1 MMKQYTPSELA
12 NLTGVTPRTIRYY
25 DQRGLLK
32 PESRN
37 AEGYRLYGGD
47 ALLRMQ
53 RITMLKFAGFSLGEI
68 RDALEVTE
76 QENLW
81 QLLSDQKQLI
91 TQRIEQ
97 LEEIVNLLDELSQ
110 ADASDPDTLA
120 RSMQLVRKINHSGRM
135 YQVFQ
140 RNGSANLYPWEFDRM
155 QLKPG
160 ERILDAGCGVGM
172 IWRHSWERIPKS
184 LQVDLMDLHENN
196 LTKLQTYYRER
207 KELLAPGV
215 RLSFRHE
222 NVETAALDGGYDQIL
237 MAYLFHSLERC
248 TETVEKLKMMLR
260 PGGIL
265 NVVESV
271 DVQMLEEM
279 DALYQEFSG
288 IGCLENRIESKKK
301 QRKELEQMLNACFP
315 KIECHVFQNDLTF
328 TVVEELYRY
337 LMDSY
342 RELVQELEASG
353 TDFIAYLR
361 KVMAQKGKIV
371 FHSQVRMYRCKK
383 EEA

>member
-1 MMKQYTPSELA
+1 MKQYTPGELA
-12 NLTGVTPRTIRYY
+12 KLTGVTPRTIRYY

-32 PESRN
+32 PESRGE
-37 AEGYRLYGGD
+37 EGYRLYGSD

-68 RDALEVTE
+68 RDALEETG

-81 QLLSDQKQLI
+81 QLLQDQKQLI

-97 LEEIVNLLDELSQ
+97 LEAIVEMLEALSQ

-120 RSMQLVRKINHSGRM
+120 RSMQLVRKINHSVRS
-135 YQVFQ
+135 YRVFQ
-140 RNGSANLYPWEFDRM
+140 QNGAANLYPWEFDRM
-155 QLKPG
+155 QMKPG

-172 IWRHSWERIPKS
+172 LWRHSWERIPEN
-184 LQVDLMDLHENN
+184 LRVELLDLHENN
-196 LTKLQTYYRER
+196 LVKMQTYCRER

-215 RLSFRHE
+215 QFTFRHE
-222 NVETAALDGGYDQIL
+222 NVETAVLDGEYDQII
-237 MAYLFHSLERC
+237 MAYLYNSLEHHP
-248 TETVEKLKMMLR
+248 ETIDKLKMQLR
-260 PGGIL
+260 SGGIL

-279 DALYQEFSG
+279 DALYQSFSETT
-288 IGCLENRIESKKK
+288 CLGSRIAKKK
-301 QRKELEQMLNACFP
+301 AQREELEQLLNACFP
-315 KIECHVFQNDLTF
+315 EIECHVFQNDLTF
-328 TVVEELYRY
+328 TVVEALYRF

-342 RELVQELEASG
+342 RELVQELETSG

-371 FHSQVRMYRCKK
+371 LHSQVRMYRCKK
-383 EEA
+383 EDA

>member
-1 MMKQYTPSELA
+1 MKQYTPSELA
-12 NLTGVTPRTIRYY
+12 KLTGVTPRTIRYY

-32 PESRN
+32 PESRSE
-37 AEGYRLYGGD
+37 EGYRLYGSD

-120 RSMQLVRKINHSGRM
+120 RSMKLVRKINHSARS

-140 RNGSANLYPWEFDRM
+140 QNGAANLYPWEFDRM
-155 QLKPG
+155 QMKPG

-172 IWRHSWERIPKS
+172 LWRHSWERIPEN
-184 LQVDLMDLHENN
+184 LRVELLDLHENN
-196 LTKLQTYYRER
+196 LVKMQTYCRER

-215 RLSFRHE
+215 QFTFRHE
-222 NVETAALDGGYDQIL
+222 NVETAVLDGEYDQII
-237 MAYLFHSLERC
+237 MAYLYNSLEHHP
-248 TETVEKLKMMLR
+248 ETIDKLKMQLR
-260 PGGIL
+260 SGGIL

-271 DVQMLEEM
+271 DVQLLEEI
-279 DALYQEFSG
+279 DTLYEEYSG
-288 IGCLENRIESKKK
+288 EGCLKDRIAGKLRQKT
-301 QRKELEQMLNACFP
+301 ELEQLLNACFCNVD
-315 KIECHVFQNDLTF
+315 CHVFQNDLTF
-328 TVVEELYRY
+328 TVVEELYRF

-342 RELVQELEASG
+342 RELVQELETSG

-361 KVMAQKGKIV
+361 KVMAQKGNIV
-371 FHSQVRMYRCKK
+371 LHSQVRMYRCKK
-383 EEA
+383 EGA

>member
-1 MMKQYTPSELA
+1 MKQYTPSELA

-37 AEGYRLYGGD
+37 EEGYRLYGSD

-110 ADASDPDTLA
+110 ADASNPDTLA

-160 ERILDAGCGVGM
+160 ERILDAGCGIGM
-172 IWRHSWERIPKS
+172 IWRHSWERIPEN
-184 LQVDLMDLHENN
+184 LRVDLMDLHENN
-196 LTKLQTYYRER
+196 LMKLQTYYRER

-215 RLSFRHE
+215 QFSFRHE
-222 NVETAALDGGYDQIL
+222 NVETAALDGCYDQIL
-237 MAYLFHSLERC
+237 MAFVMNYLEHMQETLRKINHSL
-248 TETVEKLKMMLR
+248 V

-265 NVVESV
+265 NVVM
-271 DVQMLEEM
+271 DYDTQKLEEI
-279 DALYQEFSG
+279 DALYEGFAG
-288 IGCLENRIESKKK
+288 TACLQNRIQKK
-301 QRKELEQMLNACFP
+301 QRQRKEWEQALNSCFTE
-315 KIECHVFQNDLTF
+315 IECHVFQNDLTF
-328 TVVEELYRY
+328 TVVEELYRF
-337 LMDSY
+337 LMDSD

-361 KVMAQKGKIV
+361 RVMEQKGKIV

-383 EEA
+383 EKA

>member
-1 MMKQYTPSELA
+1 MKQYTPSELA

-37 AEGYRLYGGD
+37 DEGYRLYGSD

-120 RSMQLVRKINHSGRM
+120 RSMQLVRSINHSVRS

-140 RNGSANLYPWEFDRM
+140 QNGSANLYPWEFDRM

-172 IWRHSWERIPKS
+172 IWRHSWERIPEN
-184 LQVDLMDLHENN
+184 LRVDLMDLHENN
-196 LTKLQTYYRER
+196 LMKLQTYYRER

-215 RLSFRHE
+215 QLSFQHE
-222 NVETAALDGGYDQIL
+222 NIETAALDGGYDQIL
-237 MAYLFHSLERC
+237 MAYVTKYLEHGALTPGLSLGHKQER
-248 TETVEKLKMMLR
+248 
-260 PGGIL
+260 
-265 NVVESV
+265 
-271 DVQMLEEM
+271 DH
-279 DALYQEFSG
+279 QE
-288 IGCLENRIESKKK
+288 R
-301 QRKELEQMLNACFP
+301 R
-315 KIECHVFQNDLTF
+315 
-328 TVVEELYRY
+328 
-337 LMDSY
+337 
-342 RELVQELEASG
+342 LVHG
-353 TDFIAYLR
+353 R
-361 KVMAQKGKIV
+361 CQKD
-371 FHSQVRMYRCKK
+371 Q
-383 EEA
+383 

>member
-1 MMKQYTPSELA
+1 MKQYTPGELA
-12 NLTGVTPRTIRYY
+12 KLTGVTPRTIRYY
-25 DQRGLLK
+25 DQRGLLN
-32 PESRN
+32 PESRSE
-37 AEGYRLYGGD
+37 EGYRLYGSD

-120 RSMQLVRKINHSGRM
+120 RSMKLVRKINHSVRS

-140 RNGSANLYPWEFDRM
+140 QNGAANLYPWEFDRM
-155 QLKPG
+155 QMKPG

-172 IWRHSWERIPKS
+172 LWRHSWERIPEN
-184 LQVDLMDLHENN
+184 LRVELMDLHENN
-196 LTKLQTYYRER
+196 LVKMQTYCRER

-215 RLSFRHE
+215 QFTFRHE
-222 NVETAALDGGYDQIL
+222 NVETAVLDGEYDQII
-237 MAYLFHSLERC
+237 MAYLYNSLEHHP
-248 TETVEKLKMMLR
+248 ETIDKLKMQLR
-260 PGGIL
+260 SGGIL

-271 DVQMLEEM
+271 DVQLLEEI
-279 DALYQEFSG
+279 DTLYQEYSG
-288 IGCLENRIESKKK
+288 EGCLKDRIVKK
-301 QRKELEQMLNACFP
+301 QRQKTELEQLLNACFRNVD
-315 KIECHVFQNDLTF
+315 CHVFQNDLIF
-328 TVVEELYRY
+328 TVVEELYRF

-342 RELVQELEASG
+342 RELVQELETSG

-371 FHSQVRMYRCKK
+371 LHSQVRMYRCKK
-383 EEA
+383 EDA

>member
-1 MMKQYTPSELA
+1 MKQYTPSELA

-37 AEGYRLYGGD
+37 AEGYRLYGSD

-110 ADASDPDTLA
+110 ADASNPDTLA
-120 RSMQLVRKINHSGRM
+120 RAMQLVRKINHSVRC
-135 YQVFQ
+135 YQVYLH
-140 RNGSANLYPWEFDRM
+140 NDSANLYPWEFDRM

-172 IWRHSWERIPKS
+172 IWRHSWERIPES

-207 KELLAPGV
+207 KSLLAPGV
-215 RLSFRHE
+215 QLSFRHE

-237 MAYLFHSLERC
+237 MAYLFHSLEHGS
-248 TETVEKLKMMLR
+248 ETVTKLKMMLR

-279 DALYQEFSG
+279 DALYQGFSETT
-288 IGCLENRIESKKK
+288 CLGSRIAKKK
-301 QRKELEQMLNACFP
+301 AQREELEQMLNACFP
-315 KIECHVFQNDLTF
+315 EIACHVFQNDLTF

-342 RELVQELEASG
+342 RELVQELETSG

>member
-1 MMKQYTPSELA
+1 MKQYTPSELA

-37 AEGYRLYGGD
+37 EEGYRLYGSD

-110 ADASDPDTLA
+110 ADASNPDTLA

-160 ERILDAGCGVGM
+160 ERILDAGCGIGM
-172 IWRHSWERIPKS
+172 IWRHSWERIPEN
-184 LQVDLMDLHENN
+184 LRVDLMDLHENN
-196 LTKLQTYYRER
+196 LMKLQTYYRER

-215 RLSFRHE
+215 QLSFQHE

-237 MAYLFHSLERC
+237 MAYVTKNLEHGQQ
-248 TETVEKLKMMLR
+248 TMEKLKKALR
-260 PGGIL
+260 VGGVM

-271 DVQMLEEM
+271 DEQLLEEI
-279 DALYQEFSG
+279 DALYQDFSG
-288 IGCLENRIESKKK
+288 ATCLGGRIAEQQ
-301 QRKELEQMLNACFP
+301 QRKRTLEQLINGCFRNV
-315 KIECHVFQNDLTF
+315 ECHVFQNDLTF

-342 RELVQELEASG
+342 RELVQELETSG
-353 TDFIAYLR
+353 TDVIAYLR
-361 KVMAQKGKIV
+361 KVMEQKGKIV

-383 EEA
+383 EKA

>member
-1 MMKQYTPSELA
+1 MKQYTPSELA
-12 NLTGVTPRTIRYY
+12 NLAGVTPRTIRYY

-32 PESRN
+32 PETRSE
-37 AEGYRLYGGD
+37 EGYRLYGSD

-76 QENLW
+76 KENLW

-110 ADASDPDTLA
+110 ADAADPDTLA
-120 RSMQLVRKINHSGRM
+120 RSMQLIRRINHTARY
-135 YQVFQ
+135 YQVYQ
-140 RNGSANLYPWEFDRM
+140 HNGSANLYPWEFDRM

-172 IWRHSWERIPKS
+172 IWRHSWERIPEN
-184 LQVDLMDLHENN
+184 LQVELMDLHENN

-215 RLSFRHE
+215 QLSFRHE
-222 NVETAALDGGYDQIL
+222 NVEAAALDGGYDQIL
-237 MAYLFHSLERC
+237 MAFVMNYLEHTHETLRKINHSL
-248 TETVEKLKMMLR
+248 V

-265 NVVESV
+265 NVVM
-271 DVQMLEEM
+271 DYDTQKLEEI
-279 DALYQEFSG
+279 DALYEGFAG
-288 IGCLENRIESKKK
+288 TACLQNRIQKKI
-301 QRKELEQMLNACFP
+301 QRRKEWKQALSSCFP
-315 KIECHVFQNDLTF
+315 EIECHVFQNDLTF

-342 RELVQELEASG
+342 RELVQELESSG

-361 KVMAQKGKIV
+361 KVMEQKGKIV
-371 FHSQVRMYRCKK
+371 LHSQVRMYRCKK

>member
-12 NLTGVTPRTIRYY
+12 KLSGVTPRTIRYY

-37 AEGYRLYGGD
+37 DEGYRLYGSD

-68 RDALEVTE
+68 RDALEVTGPE
-76 QENLW
+76 DLW
-81 QLLSDQKQLI
+81 QLLQDQKQLI

-97 LEEIVNLLDELSQ
+97 LEEIVNLLDELGQ
-110 ADASDPDTLA
+110 ADAADPDTLA
-120 RSMQLVRKINHSGRM
+120 RSMQLVRKINHTARY
-135 YQVFQ
+135 YQFYQ

-155 QLKPG
+155 QMKPG
-160 ERILDAGCGVGM
+160 ERILDAGCGIGM
-172 IWRHSWERIPKS
+172 IWRHSWERIPEN

-207 KELLAPGV
+207 KDLLAPGV
-215 RLSFRHE
+215 QLSFRHE

-237 MAYLFHSLERC
+237 MAYVTKYLEHGQQ
-248 TETVEKLKMMLR
+248 TMEKLKKALR
-260 PGGIL
+260 VGGVM

-271 DVQMLEEM
+271 DEQLLEEI
-279 DALYQEFSG
+279 DALYQDFSG
-288 IGCLENRIESKKK
+288 ATCLGGRIAEQQ
-301 QRKELEQMLNACFP
+301 QRKRTLEQLINGCFRNV
-315 KIECHVFQNDLTF
+315 ECHIFQNDLTF
-328 TVVEELYRY
+328 TVVEELYRF
-337 LMDSY
+337 LMDSD

-353 TDFIAYLR
+353 TDFIVYLR
-361 KVMAQKGKIV
+361 SVMEQKGKIV

-383 EEA
+383 EKA

>member
-1 MMKQYTPSELA
+1 MKQYTPSELA

-160 ERILDAGCGVGM
+160 ESVLDAGCGIGM
-172 IWRHSWERIPKS
+172 IWRHSWERIPEN
-184 LQVDLMDLHENN
+184 LRVELLDLHENN
-196 LTKLQTYYRER
+196 LVKMQTYCRER

-215 RLSFRHE
+215 QFTFRHE
-222 NVETAALDGGYDQIL
+222 NVETAVLDGEYDQII
-237 MAYLFHSLERC
+237 MAYLYNSLEC
-248 TETVEKLKMMLR
+248 HPETIDKLKMQLR
-260 PGGIL
+260 SGGIL

-271 DVQMLEEM
+271 EVQLLEEI
-279 DALYQEFSG
+279 DTLYQEYSG
-288 IGCLENRIESKKK
+288 EGCLKDRIVKK
-301 QRKELEQMLNACFP
+301 QRQKTELEQLLNACFRNVD
-315 KIECHVFQNDLTF
+315 CHVFQNDLTF
-328 TVVEELYRY
+328 TVVEELYRF

-342 RELVQELEASG
+342 RELAQELETSG

-361 KVMAQKGKIV
+361 RVMEQKGKIV
-371 FHSQVRMYRCKK
+371 LHSQVKMYRCKK
-383 EEA
+383 EDA

>member
-1 MMKQYTPSELA
+1 MKQYTPSELA

-37 AEGYRLYGGD
+37 AEGYRLYGSD

-81 QLLSDQKQLI
+81 QLLSDQRQLI

-97 LEEIVNLLDELSQ
+97 LEEIVSLLDELSQ
-110 ADASDPDTLA
+110 TDAADPDTLA
-120 RSMQLVRKINHSGRM
+120 RSMKLVRKINHSVRC

-172 IWRHSWERIPKS
+172 IWRHSWERIPEN

-207 KELLAPGV
+207 KDLLAPGV
-215 RLSFRHE
+215 QLSFRHE
-222 NVETAALDGGYDQIL
+222 NVETAVMDGGYDQIL
-237 MAYLFHSLERC
+237 MAFVMNYLEHTQETLRKINHSL
-248 TETVEKLKMMLR
+248 V

-265 NVVESV
+265 NVVM
-271 DVQMLEEM
+271 DYDTQKLEEI
-279 DALYQEFSG
+279 DALYEGFAG
-288 IGCLENRIESKKK
+288 TACLQNRNQKKIQ
-301 QRKELEQMLNACFP
+301 QRKEWEQALNSCFP
-315 KIECHVFQNDLTF
+315 EIECHVFQNDLTF

-342 RELVQELEASG
+342 RELVQELETSG

-361 KVMAQKGKIV
+361 KVMEQKGKIV
-371 FHSQVRMYRCKK
+371 FHSQVKMYRCKK

>member
-1 MMKQYTPSELA
+1 MKQYTPSELA

-37 AEGYRLYGGD
+37 AEGYRLYGND

-97 LEEIVNLLDELSQ
+97 LEEIVALLDELSQ
-110 ADASDPDTLA
+110 ADAADPDTLA
-120 RSMQLVRKINHSGRM
+120 RSMQLVRKINHSGRC
-135 YQVFQ
+135 YQVYQ

-160 ERILDAGCGVGM
+160 ERVLDAGCGIGM
-172 IWRHSWERIPKS
+172 IWRHSWERIPEN
-184 LQVDLMDLHENN
+184 LRVDLMDLHENN
-196 LTKLQTYYRER
+196 LTKLRTYYRER
-207 KELLAPGV
+207 KDLLAPGV
-215 RLSFRHE
+215 QLSFRHE
-222 NVETAALDGGYDQIL
+222 NVETAALDCGYDQIL
-237 MAYLFHSLERC
+237 MAFVMNYLEHTQETLRKINQSL
-248 TETVEKLKMMLR
+248 V

-265 NVVESV
+265 NVVM
-271 DVQMLEEM
+271 DYDTQKLEEIM
-279 DALYQEFSG
+279 RCMRDLRG
-288 IGCLENRIESKKK
+288 RHVCRIES
-301 QRKELEQMLNACFP
+301 RKSN
-315 KIECHVFQNDLTF
+315 
-328 TVVEELYRY
+328 
-337 LMDSY
+337 S
-342 RELVQELEASG
+342 RERNGS
-353 TDFIAYLR
+353 
-361 KVMAQKGKIV
+361 
-371 FHSQVRMYRCKK
+371 SC
-383 EEA
+383 

>member
-1 MMKQYTPSELA
+1 MKQYTPSELA

-37 AEGYRLYGGD
+37 AEGYRLYGSD

-97 LEEIVNLLDELSQ
+97 LEEVVNLLDELSQ

-135 YQVFQ
+135 YRVFQ

-160 ERILDAGCGVGM
+160 ERILDAGCGIGM
-172 IWRHSWERIPKS
+172 IWRHSWERIPEN

-207 KELLAPGV
+207 KDLLAPGV
-215 RLSFRHE
+215 QLSFRHE
-222 NVETAALDGGYDQIL
+222 NVESAALDGGYDQIL
-237 MAYLFHSLERC
+237 MAYLVHSLEHGS
-248 TETVEKLKMMLR
+248 ETVEKLKTMLR

-279 DALYQEFSG
+279 DALYQDFSEAT
-288 IGCLENRIESKKK
+288 CLEKRIAKKK
-301 QRKELEQMLNACFP
+301 AQREELEQMLNTCFSE
-315 KIECHVFQNDLTF
+315 IECHVFQNDLTF

-342 RELVQELEASG
+342 QELVQELEASG

-361 KVMAQKGKIV
+361 KVMEQKGKIV
-371 FHSQVRMYRCKK
+371 LHSQVRMYRCKK

>member
-1 MMKQYTPSELA
+1 MKQYTPSELA
-12 NLTGVTPRTIRYY
+12 KLTGVTPRTIRYY

-32 PESRN
+32 PESRSE
-37 AEGYRLYGGD
+37 EGYRLYGSD

-68 RDALEVTE
+68 RDALEETG

-81 QLLSDQKQLI
+81 QLLHDQKQLI

-97 LEEIVNLLDELSQ
+97 LEAIVEMLEALSQ

-160 ERILDAGCGVGM
+160 ESVLDAGCGIGM
-172 IWRHSWERIPKS
+172 IWRHSWERIPEN

-196 LTKLQTYYRER
+196 LIKFQTYYRER

-215 RLSFRHE
+215 RLPFRHE

-237 MAYLFHSLERC
+237 MAYLVHSLEHC

-279 DALYQEFSG
+279 DALYQDFSG

-342 RELVQELEASG
+342 RELVQELETSG

-371 FHSQVRMYRCKK
+371 LHSQVRMYRCKK
-383 EEA
+383 EDA

>member
-1 MMKQYTPSELA
+1 MKQYTPGELA
-12 NLTGVTPRTIRYY
+12 KLTGVTPRTIRYY

-32 PESRN
+32 PESRSE
-37 AEGYRLYGGD
+37 EGYRLYGSD

-68 RDALEVTE
+68 RDALEETV

-81 QLLSDQKQLI
+81 QLLHDQKLLI

-97 LEEIVNLLDELSQ
+97 LEAIVEMLEALSQ

-120 RSMQLVRKINHSGRM
+120 RSMQLVRKINHSVRS

-140 RNGSANLYPWEFDRM
+140 QNGAANLYPWEFDRM
-155 QLKPG
+155 QMKPG

-172 IWRHSWERIPKS
+172 LWRHSWERIPEN
-184 LQVDLMDLHENN
+184 LRVELMDLHENN
-196 LTKLQTYYRER
+196 LVKMQTYCRER

-215 RLSFRHE
+215 QFTFLHE
-222 NVETAALDGGYDQIL
+222 NVETAVLDGEYDQII
-237 MAYLFHSLERC
+237 MAYLYNSLEC
-248 TETVEKLKMMLR
+248 HPETIDKLKMQLR
-260 PGGIL
+260 SGGIL

-271 DVQMLEEM
+271 DVQLLEEI
-279 DALYQEFSG
+279 DTLYEEYSG
-288 IGCLENRIESKKK
+288 EGCLKDRIVKK
-301 QRKELEQMLNACFP
+301 QRQKAELEQLLSACFCNVD
-315 KIECHVFQNDLTF
+315 CHVFQNDLTF
-328 TVVEELYRY
+328 TVVEELYRF

-342 RELVQELEASG
+342 RELVQELETSG

-371 FHSQVRMYRCKK
+371 LHSQVRMYRCKK
-383 EEA
+383 EDA

>member
-1 MMKQYTPSELA
+1 MKQYTPSELA

-37 AEGYRLYGGD
+37 EEGYRLYGSD

-110 ADASDPDTLA
+110 ADASNPDTLA

-160 ERILDAGCGVGM
+160 ERILDAGCGIGM
-172 IWRHSWERIPKS
+172 IWRHSWERIPEN
-184 LQVDLMDLHENN
+184 LRVDLMDLHENN
-196 LTKLQTYYRER
+196 LMKLQTYYRER

-215 RLSFRHE
+215 QLSFQHE

-237 MAYLFHSLERC
+237 MAYVTKNLEHGQQ
-248 TETVEKLKMMLR
+248 TMEKLKKALR
-260 PGGIL
+260 VGGVM

-271 DVQMLEEM
+271 DEQLLEEI
-279 DALYQEFSG
+279 DALYQDFSG
-288 IGCLENRIESKKK
+288 ATCLGGRIAEQQ
-301 QRKELEQMLNACFP
+301 QRKRTLEQLINGCFRNV
-315 KIECHVFQNDLTF
+315 ECHVFQNDLTF

-342 RELVQELEASG
+342 RELVQELETSG

-361 KVMAQKGKIV
+361 KVMEQKGKIV

-383 EEA
+383 EKA

>member
-1 MMKQYTPSELA
+1 MKQYTPSELA

-37 AEGYRLYGGD
+37 EEGYRLYGSD

-110 ADASDPDTLA
+110 ADASNPDTLA

-160 ERILDAGCGVGM
+160 ERILDAGCGIGM
-172 IWRHSWERIPKS
+172 IWRHSWERIPEN
-184 LQVDLMDLHENN
+184 LRVDLMDLHENN
-196 LTKLQTYYRER
+196 LMKLQTYYRER

-215 RLSFRHE
+215 QLSFQHE

-237 MAYLFHSLERC
+237 MAYVTKNLEHGQQ
-248 TETVEKLKMMLR
+248 TMEKLKKALR
-260 PGGIL
+260 VGGVM

-271 DVQMLEEM
+271 DEQLLEDI
-279 DALYQEFSG
+279 DALYQDFSG
-288 IGCLENRIESKKK
+288 ATCLGGRIAEQQ
-301 QRKELEQMLNACFP
+301 QRKRTLEQLINGCFRNV
-315 KIECHVFQNDLTF
+315 ECHVFQNDLTF
-328 TVVEELYRY
+328 TVVEELSRY

-342 RELVQELEASG
+342 RELVQELETSG

-361 KVMAQKGKIV
+361 KVMEQKGKIV

-383 EEA
+383 EKA

>member
-1 MMKQYTPSELA
+1 MKQYTPSELA
-12 NLTGVTPRTIRYY
+12 KLTGVTPRTIRYY

-32 PESRN
+32 PESRSE
-37 AEGYRLYGGD
+37 EGYRLYGSD

-135 YQVFQ
+135 YQVYQ

-160 ERILDAGCGVGM
+160 EKILDAGCGVGM
-172 IWRHSWERIPKS
+172 LWRHSWKRIPEN
-184 LQVDLMDLHENN
+184 LRVELLDLHENN
-196 LTKLQTYYRER
+196 LVKMQTYCRER

-215 RLSFRHE
+215 QFTFRHE
-222 NVETAALDGGYDQIL
+222 NVETAVLDGEYDQII
-237 MAYLFHSLERC
+237 MAYLYNSLEC
-248 TETVEKLKMMLR
+248 HPETIDKLKMQLR
-260 PGGIL
+260 SGGIL

-271 DVQMLEEM
+271 EVQLLEEI
-279 DALYQEFSG
+279 DTLYQEYSG
-288 IGCLENRIESKKK
+288 EGCLKDRIVKK
-301 QRKELEQMLNACFP
+301 QRQKTELEQLLNACFRNVD
-315 KIECHVFQNDLTF
+315 CHVFQNDLTF
-328 TVVEELYRY
+328 TVVEELYRF

-342 RELVQELEASG
+342 RELVQELETSG

-371 FHSQVRMYRCKK
+371 LHSQVRMYRCKK
-383 EEA
+383 EDA

>member
-1 MMKQYTPSELA
+1 MKQYTPSELA

-37 AEGYRLYGGD
+37 AEGYRLYGSD

-81 QLLSDQKQLI
+81 QLIRDQKQLI

-110 ADASDPDTLA
+110 ADAANPDTLA
-120 RSMQLVRKINHSGRM
+120 RSMQLVRKINHSVRM
-135 YQVFQ
+135 YRVFQ

-160 ERILDAGCGVGM
+160 ERILDAGCGIGM
-172 IWRHSWERIPKS
+172 IWRHSWERIPEN
-184 LQVDLMDLHENN
+184 LQVDLMDIHENN
-196 LTKLQTYYRER
+196 LTKLRTYYRER
-207 KELLAPGV
+207 KDLLAPGV
-215 RLSFRHE
+215 QLSFRHE

-237 MAYLFHSLERC
+237 MAYLVHSLEHGS
-248 TETVEKLKMMLR
+248 ETVEKLKTMLR

-279 DALYQEFSG
+279 DALYQDFSETT
-288 IGCLENRIESKKK
+288 CLDSRIAKKK
-301 QRKELEQMLNACFP
+301 AQREKLEQKLNSCFP
-315 KIECHVFQNDLTF
+315 EIECHVFQNDLTF
-328 TVVEELYRY
+328 TVVEELYRF

-342 RELVQELEASG
+342 RELVQELESSG

-361 KVMAQKGKIV
+361 KVMVQKRKIV
-371 FHSQVRMYRCKK
+371 LHSQVRMYRCKK

>member
-1 MMKQYTPSELA
+1 MKQYTPSELA
-12 NLTGVTPRTIRYY
+12 KLTGVTPRTIRYY

-32 PESRN
+32 PESRSE
-37 AEGYRLYGGD
+37 EGYRLYGSD

-120 RSMQLVRKINHSGRM
+120 RAMQLVRKINHSVRS

-140 RNGSANLYPWEFDRM
+140 QNGAANLYPWEFDRM
-155 QLKPG
+155 QMKPG

-172 IWRHSWERIPKS
+172 LWRHSWERIPEN
-184 LQVDLMDLHENN
+184 LRVELMDLHENN
-196 LTKLQTYYRER
+196 LVKMQTYCRER

-215 RLSFRHE
+215 QFTFRHE
-222 NVETAALDGGYDQIL
+222 NVETAVLDGEYDQII
-237 MAYLFHSLERC
+237 MAYLYNSLEC
-248 TETVEKLKMMLR
+248 HPETIDKLKMQLR
-260 PGGIL
+260 SGGIL

-271 DVQMLEEM
+271 DVQLLEEI
-279 DALYQEFSG
+279 DTLYEEYSG
-288 IGCLENRIESKKK
+288 EGCLKDRIVKK
-301 QRKELEQMLNACFP
+301 QRQKAELEQLLNACFCNVD
-315 KIECHVFQNDLTF
+315 CHVFQNDLTF
-328 TVVEELYRY
+328 TVVEELYRF

-342 RELVQELEASG
+342 RELVQELETSG

-371 FHSQVRMYRCKK
+371 LHSQVRMYRCKK
-383 EEA
+383 EDA

>member
-1 MMKQYTPSELA
+1 MMKQYTPNELA

-37 AEGYRLYGGD
+37 AEGYRLYGSD

-76 QENLW
+76 QESLW

-91 TQRIEQ
+91 TQRVEQ
-97 LEEIVNLLDELSQ
+97 LEEIINLLDELSQ
-110 ADASDPDTLA
+110 ADAADPDTLA
-120 RSMQLVRKINHSGRM
+120 RSMQLVRKINHSARM

-155 QLKPG
+155 QLKSG

-172 IWRHSWERIPKS
+172 IWRHSWERIPEN

-207 KELLAPGV
+207 KDLLAPGV
-215 RLSFRHE
+215 QLSLQHE
-222 NVETAALDGGYDQIL
+222 NVETAAMDGCYDQIL
-237 MAYLFHSLERC
+237 MAYLVHSLEHGS
-248 TETVEKLKMMLR
+248 ETVAKLKTMLR
-260 PGGIL
+260 PGGVL

-271 DVQMLEEM
+271 DVQVLEEM
-279 DALYQEFSG
+279 DALYQGFSEVT
-288 IGCLENRIESKKK
+288 CLGSRIAKKK
-301 QRKELEQMLNACFP
+301 AQQEELEQMLNACFSE
-315 KIECHVFQNDLTF
+315 IEHHVFQNDLTF

-337 LMDSY
+337 LMDPY
-342 RELVQELEASG
+342 RELVQELENSG

-361 KVMAQKGKIV
+361 KVMEQKGKIV
-371 FHSQVRMYRCKK
+371 LHSQVRMYRCKK
-383 EEA
+383 EEV

>member
-1 MMKQYTPSELA
+1 MKQYTPSELA
-12 NLTGVTPRTIRYY
+12 KLTGVTPRTIRYY

-32 PESRN
+32 PESRSE
-37 AEGYRLYGGD
+37 EGYRLYGSD

-91 TQRIEQ
+91 TQRIDQ

-120 RSMQLVRKINHSGRM
+120 RSMKLVRKINHSARS

-140 RNGSANLYPWEFDRM
+140 QNGAANLYPWEFDRM
-155 QLKPG
+155 QMKPG

-172 IWRHSWERIPKS
+172 LWRHSWERIPEN
-184 LQVDLMDLHENN
+184 LRVELLDLHENN
-196 LTKLQTYYRER
+196 LVKMQTYCRER

-215 RLSFRHE
+215 QFTFRHE
-222 NVETAALDGGYDQIL
+222 NVETAVLDGEYDQII
-237 MAYLFHSLERC
+237 MAYLYNSLEHHP
-248 TETVEKLKMMLR
+248 ETIDKLKMQLR
-260 PGGIL
+260 SGGIL

-271 DVQMLEEM
+271 DVQLLEEI
-279 DALYQEFSG
+279 DTLYEEYSG
-288 IGCLENRIESKKK
+288 EGCLKDRIAGKLRQKT
-301 QRKELEQMLNACFP
+301 ELEQLLNACFCNVD
-315 KIECHVFQNDLTF
+315 CHVFQNDLTF
-328 TVVEELYRY
+328 TVVEELYRF

-342 RELVQELEASG
+342 RELVQELETSG

-361 KVMAQKGKIV
+361 KVMAQKGNIV
-371 FHSQVRMYRCKK
+371 LHSQVRMYRCKK
-383 EEA
+383 EGA

>member
-1 MMKQYTPSELA
+1 MKQYTPSELA
-12 NLTGVTPRTIRYY
+12 KLTGVTPRTIRYY

-32 PESRN
+32 PESRSE
-37 AEGYRLYGGD
+37 EGYRLYGSD

-68 RDALEVTE
+68 RDALEETG

-81 QLLSDQKQLI
+81 QLLHDQKQLI

-172 IWRHSWERIPKS
+172 LWRHSWERIPEN
-184 LQVDLMDLHENN
+184 LRVELLDLHENN
-196 LTKLQTYYRER
+196 LVKMQTYCRER

-215 RLSFRHE
+215 QFTFRHE
-222 NVETAALDGGYDQIL
+222 NVETAVLDGEYDQII
-237 MAYLFHSLERC
+237 MAYLYNSLEC
-248 TETVEKLKMMLR
+248 HPETIDKLKMQLR
-260 PGGIL
+260 SGGIL

-271 DVQMLEEM
+271 EVQLLEKI
-279 DALYQEFSG
+279 DTLYQEYSG
-288 IGCLENRIESKKK
+288 EGCLKDRIVKK
-301 QRKELEQMLNACFP
+301 QRQKTELEQLLSACFHNVD
-315 KIECHVFQNDLTF
+315 CHVFQNDLTF
-328 TVVEELYRY
+328 TVVEELYRF

-342 RELVQELEASG
+342 RELVQELETSG

-371 FHSQVRMYRCKK
+371 LHSQVRMYRCKK
-383 EEA
+383 EDA

>member
-1 MMKQYTPSELA
+1 MKQYTPGELA
-12 NLTGVTPRTIRYY
+12 KLTGVTPRTIRYY

-32 PESRN
+32 PESRSE
-37 AEGYRLYGGD
+37 EGYRLYGSD

-135 YQVFQ
+135 YQVYQ

-160 ERILDAGCGVGM
+160 EKILDAGCGVGM
-172 IWRHSWERIPKS
+172 LWRHSWERIPEN
-184 LQVDLMDLHENN
+184 LRVELLDLHENN
-196 LTKLQTYYRER
+196 LVKMQTYCRER

-215 RLSFRHE
+215 QFTFRHE
-222 NVETAALDGGYDQIL
+222 NVETAVLDGEYDQII
-237 MAYLFHSLERC
+237 MAYLYNSLEC
-248 TETVEKLKMMLR
+248 HPETIDKLKMQLR
-260 PGGIL
+260 SGGIL

-271 DVQMLEEM
+271 DVQLLEEI
-279 DALYQEFSG
+279 DTLYEEYSG
-288 IGCLENRIESKKK
+288 EGCLKDRIVKK
-301 QRKELEQMLNACFP
+301 QRQKAELEQLLSACFCNVD
-315 KIECHVFQNDLTF
+315 CHVFQNDLTF
-328 TVVEELYRY
+328 TVVEALYRF

-342 RELVQELEASG
+342 RELVQELETSG

-371 FHSQVRMYRCKK
+371 LHSQVRMYRCKK
-383 EEA
+383 EDA

>member
-1 MMKQYTPSELA
+1 MKQYTPSELA
-12 NLTGVTPRTIRYY
+12 KLTGVTPRTIRYY

-32 PESRN
+32 PESRSE
-37 AEGYRLYGGD
+37 EGYRLYGSD

-110 ADASDPDTLA
+110 ADASDPGTLA
-120 RSMQLVRKINHSGRM
+120 RSMQLVRKINHSVRS

-140 RNGSANLYPWEFDRM
+140 QNGAANLYPWEFDRM
-155 QLKPG
+155 QMKPG

-172 IWRHSWERIPKS
+172 LWRHSWERIPEN
-184 LQVDLMDLHENN
+184 LRVELLDLHENN
-196 LTKLQTYYRER
+196 LVKMQTYCRER

-215 RLSFRHE
+215 QFTFRHE
-222 NVETAALDGGYDQIL
+222 NVETAVLDGEYDQII
-237 MAYLFHSLERC
+237 MAYLYNSLEHHP
-248 TETVEKLKMMLR
+248 ETIDKLKMQLR
-260 PGGIL
+260 SGGIL

-271 DVQMLEEM
+271 DVQLLEEI
-279 DALYQEFSG
+279 DTLYEEYSG
-288 IGCLENRIESKKK
+288 EGCLKDRIVKK
-301 QRKELEQMLNACFP
+301 QRQKAELEQLLNAGFCNVD
-315 KIECHVFQNDLTF
+315 CHVFQNDLTF
-328 TVVEELYRY
+328 TVVEELYRF

-342 RELVQELEASG
+342 RELVQELETSG

-371 FHSQVRMYRCKK
+371 LHSQVRMYRCKK
-383 EEA
+383 EDA

>member
-1 MMKQYTPSELA
+1 MKQYTPSELA
-12 NLTGVTPRTIRYY
+12 KLTGVTPRTIRYY

-32 PESRN
+32 PESRSE
-37 AEGYRLYGGD
+37 EGYRLYGSD

-120 RSMQLVRKINHSGRM
+120 RAMQLVRKINHSVRS

-140 RNGSANLYPWEFDRM
+140 QNGAANLYPWEFDRM
-155 QLKPG
+155 QMKPG

-172 IWRHSWERIPKS
+172 LWRHSWERIPEN
-184 LQVDLMDLHENN
+184 LRVELMDLHENN
-196 LTKLQTYYRER
+196 LVKMQTYCRER

-215 RLSFRHE
+215 QFTFRHE
-222 NVETAALDGGYDQIL
+222 NVETAVLDGEYDQII
-237 MAYLFHSLERC
+237 MAYLYNSLEHHP
-248 TETVEKLKMMLR
+248 ETIDKLKMQLR
-260 PGGIL
+260 SGGIL

-271 DVQMLEEM
+271 DVQLLEEI
-279 DALYQEFSG
+279 DTLYEEYSG
-288 IGCLENRIESKKK
+288 EGCLKDRIVKK
-301 QRKELEQMLNACFP
+301 QRQKAELEQLLNACFCNVD
-315 KIECHVFQNDLTF
+315 CHVFQNDLTF
-328 TVVEELYRY
+328 TVVEELYRF

-342 RELVQELEASG
+342 RELVQELETSG

-371 FHSQVRMYRCKK
+371 LHSQVRMYRCKK
-383 EEA
+383 EDA

>member
-1 MMKQYTPSELA
+1 MKQYTPNELA

-37 AEGYRLYGGD
+37 AEGYRLYGSD

-76 QENLW
+76 QESLW

-91 TQRIEQ
+91 TQRVEQ
-97 LEEIVNLLDELSQ
+97 LEEIINLLDELSQ
-110 ADASDPDTLA
+110 ADAADPDTLA
-120 RSMQLVRKINHSGRM
+120 RSMQLVRKINHSARM

-155 QLKPG
+155 QLKSG

-172 IWRHSWERIPKS
+172 IWRHSWERIPEN

-207 KELLAPGV
+207 KDLLAPGV
-215 RLSFRHE
+215 QLSLQHE
-222 NVETAALDGGYDQIL
+222 NVETAAMDGCYDQIL
-237 MAYLFHSLERC
+237 MAYLVHSLEHGS
-248 TETVEKLKMMLR
+248 ETVAKLKTMLR
-260 PGGIL
+260 PGGVL

-271 DVQMLEEM
+271 DVQVLEEM
-279 DALYQEFSG
+279 DALYQGFSEVT
-288 IGCLENRIESKKK
+288 CLGSRIAKKK
-301 QRKELEQMLNACFP
+301 AQQEELEQMLNACFSE
-315 KIECHVFQNDLTF
+315 IEHHVFQNDLTF

-337 LMDSY
+337 LMDPY
-342 RELVQELEASG
+342 RELVQELENSG

-361 KVMAQKGKIV
+361 KVMEQKGKIV
-371 FHSQVRMYRCKK
+371 LHSQVRMYRCKK
-383 EEA
+383 EEV

>member
-12 NLTGVTPRTIRYY
+12 SLTGVTPRTIRYY

-37 AEGYRLYGGD
+37 AEGYRLYGSD

-120 RSMQLVRKINHSGRM
+120 RSMQLVRRINHSVRS

-140 RNGSANLYPWEFDRM
+140 QNGAANLYPWEFDRM
-155 QLKPG
+155 QVKPG

-172 IWRHSWERIPKS
+172 IWRHSWERIPEN
-184 LQVDLMDLHENN
+184 LRVDLMDLHENN

-207 KELLAPGV
+207 KDLLAPGV
-215 RLSFRHE
+215 QLSFRHE
-222 NVETAALDGGYDQIL
+222 NVETAALDGCYDQIL
-237 MAYLFHSLERC
+237 MAFVMNYLEHMQETLRKINHSL
-248 TETVEKLKMMLR
+248 V

-265 NVVESV
+265 NVVM
-271 DVQMLEEM
+271 DYDTQKLEEI
-279 DALYQEFSG
+279 DALYEEFAG
-288 IGCLENRIESKKK
+288 TACLQNRIQKK
-301 QRKELEQMLNACFP
+301 QRQRKEWEQALNSCFTE
-315 KIECHVFQNDLTF
+315 IECHVFQNDLTF
-328 TVVEELYRY
+328 TVVEELYRF

-361 KVMAQKGKIV
+361 RVMEQKGKIV

-383 EEA
+383 EKA

>member
-1 MMKQYTPSELA
+1 MKQYTPSELA
-12 NLTGVTPRTIRYY
+12 KLTGVTPRTIRYY

-32 PESRN
+32 PESRSE
-37 AEGYRLYGGD
+37 EGYRLYGSD

-120 RSMQLVRKINHSGRM
+120 RAMQLVRKINHSVRS

-140 RNGSANLYPWEFDRM
+140 QNGAANLYPWEFDRM
-155 QLKPG
+155 QMKPG

-172 IWRHSWERIPKS
+172 LWRHSWERIPEN
-184 LQVDLMDLHENN
+184 LRVELMDLHENN
-196 LTKLQTYYRER
+196 LVKMQTYCRER

-215 RLSFRHE
+215 QFTFLHE
-222 NVETAALDGGYDQIL
+222 NVETAVLDGEYDQII
-237 MAYLFHSLERC
+237 MAYLYNSLEHHP
-248 TETVEKLKMMLR
+248 ETIDKLKMQLR
-260 PGGIL
+260 SGGIL

-271 DVQMLEEM
+271 DVQLLEEI
-279 DALYQEFSG
+279 DTLYEEYSG
-288 IGCLENRIESKKK
+288 EGCLKDRIVKK
-301 QRKELEQMLNACFP
+301 QRQKAELEQLLNACFCNVD
-315 KIECHVFQNDLTF
+315 CHVFQNDLTF
-328 TVVEELYRY
+328 TVVEELYRF

-342 RELVQELEASG
+342 RELVQELETSG

-371 FHSQVRMYRCKK
+371 LHSQVRMYRCKK
-383 EEA
+383 EDA

>member
-1 MMKQYTPSELA
+1 MKQYTPSELA

-37 AEGYRLYGGD
+37 AEGYRLYGSD

-120 RSMQLVRKINHSGRM
+120 RAMQLVRKINHSGRM
-135 YQVFQ
+135 YQVYQ

-172 IWRHSWERIPKS
+172 IWRHSWERIPES
-184 LQVDLMDLHENN
+184 LQVDLMDLHEND

-207 KELLAPGV
+207 KNLLAPGV
-215 RLSFRHE
+215 QL
-222 NVETAALDGGYDQIL
+222 
-237 MAYLFHSLERC
+237 
-248 TETVEKLKMMLR
+248 
-260 PGGIL
+260 
-265 NVVESV
+265 
-271 DVQMLEEM
+271 LEEM
-279 DALYQEFSG
+279 DALYQSFSETT
-288 IGCLENRIESKKK
+288 CLGSRIAKKK
-301 QRKELEQMLNACFP
+301 AQREELEQMLNACFP
-315 KIECHVFQNDLTF
+315 EIECHVFQNDLTF

-342 RELVQELEASG
+342 RELVQELETSG

-371 FHSQVRMYRCKK
+371 FHIQVRMYRCKK

>member
-1 MMKQYTPSELA
+1 MKQYTPGELA
-12 NLTGVTPRTIRYY
+12 KLTGVTPRTIRYY

-32 PESRN
+32 PESRSE
-37 AEGYRLYGGD
+37 EGYRLYGSD

-135 YQVFQ
+135 YQVYQ

-160 ERILDAGCGVGM
+160 EKILDAGCGVGM
-172 IWRHSWERIPKS
+172 LWRHSWERIPEN
-184 LQVDLMDLHENN
+184 LRVELLDLHENN
-196 LTKLQTYYRER
+196 LVKMQTYCRER

-215 RLSFRHE
+215 QFTFRHE
-222 NVETAALDGGYDQIL
+222 NVETAVLDGEYDQII
-237 MAYLFHSLERC
+237 MAYLYNSLEC
-248 TETVEKLKMMLR
+248 HPETIDKLKMQLR
-260 PGGIL
+260 SGGIL

-271 DVQMLEEM
+271 EVQLLEEI
-279 DALYQEFSG
+279 DTLYEEYSG
-288 IGCLENRIESKKK
+288 EGCLKDRIVKK
-301 QRKELEQMLNACFP
+301 QRQKAELEQLLSACFCNVD
-315 KIECHVFQNDLTF
+315 CHVFQNDLTF
-328 TVVEELYRY
+328 TVVEALYRF

-342 RELVQELEASG
+342 RELVQELETSG

-371 FHSQVRMYRCKK
+371 LHSQVRMYRCKK
-383 EEA
+383 EDA